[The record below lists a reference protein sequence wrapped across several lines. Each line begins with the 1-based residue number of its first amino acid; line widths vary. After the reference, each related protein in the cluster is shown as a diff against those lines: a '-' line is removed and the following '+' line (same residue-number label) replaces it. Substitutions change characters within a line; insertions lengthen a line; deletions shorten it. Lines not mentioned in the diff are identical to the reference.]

1 MLKSGEMSAE
11 CGEIT
16 LRVMGADEGSLCYLH
31 PFNGFESLK
40 GNGRGEV
47 MNYDRSILALSPEDV
62 ERASEGALVAVG
74 CRACVMVFF
83 CVPSVC
89 NFSTKASLALA
100 NRMQT
105 VGERSLQRENRPWLW
120 GGACPGPGLELSG
133 APRVVGCSVN

>member
-16 LRVMGADEGSLCYLH
+16 LRVMGSDEGSLCYLH

-62 ERASEGALVAVG
+62 ERPSEGALVAVG

-83 CVPSVC
+83 CVC
-89 NFSTKASLALA
+89 SLCLQLFYKSLLSFGKQ
-100 NRMQT
+100 NENSR
-105 VGERSLQRENRPWLW
+105 GEKSP
-120 GGACPGPGLELSG
+120 A
-133 APRVVGCSVN
+133 